1 MRERLALAL
10 VTGGFAAIPVGV
22 WISAGAG
29 VGLIAAGVSA
39 LVFGL
44 VFVDVDSR
52 KAGRNGESAQ

>member
-1 MRERLALAL
+1 MRELLAL
-10 VTGGFAAIPVGV
+10 VLVTAGFAAIPAGV
-22 WISAGAG
+22 WVSAGAG
-29 VGLIAAGVSA
+29 AGLIATGISA